1 LAETPDNVFRICR
14 RAFASA
20 ALNSLLM
27 LSSRGAL
34 AQQKMTK
41 AQAEYQDEP
50 KGILMCGTC
59 SLFIRPAGCKVVE
72 GDVAVTGWCKLFDLA
87 D

>member
-1 LAETPDNVFRICR
+1 LADNGRDTPSLHR
-14 RAFASA
+14 RAFVLA
-20 ALNSLLM
+20 ALN
-27 LSSRGAL
+27 GAL
-34 AQQKMTK
+34 MASAGGARAQPKLTK
-41 AQAEYQDEP
+41 QQADYQDQP

-59 SLFIRPAGCKVVE
+59 SLFLPPAGCKVVE

>member
-1 LAETPDNVFRICR
+1 MAANGRDTPSLHR
-14 RAFASA
+14 RALVLA
-20 ALNSLLM
+20 ALNGVLVFSAGVA
-27 LSSRGAL
+27 R
-34 AQQKMTK
+34 AQQKMTR